1 MPCAPCAGHKAA
13 AQTPH
18 RHAPGDGDRARAERR
33 RRSGPAARAPQPPT
47 AECRR
52 PARPRRAASGG
63 QAPPLGTRD
72 SGLARRPAN
81 ELSPAA
87 PQPSPWS
94 RPLPPS
100 LPPSRRRPSR
110 STDRRRRRCRSPDNN
125 RGPPRTAPANGHS
138 PCWFEPRL
146 LPNRASPSSLP
157 PPPAPPQNGCL
168 FLHTAHGGGAS
179 GRHRD
184 APVREQGRVHALLSA
199 CVHGL
204 SPTNGRTDQSEWT
217 AAGRYPIKTSP
228 ASKGGGSPGT
238 TAGLAN
244 GGLVGG
250 FPRLLGGDS
259 LVSESCL
266 VGNSCGRRFSRAFS
280 QTPRTS

>member
-72 SGLARRPAN
+72 SLAGQQTSCRPPPRSPHHGLGLSRPRSRRAAAAP
-81 ELSPAA
+81 PAA
-87 PQPSPWS
+87 PTAAAAAAGA
-94 RPLPPS
+94 RTITGARLA
-100 LPPSRRRPSR
+100 
-110 STDRRRRRCRSPDNN
+110 
-125 RGPPRTAPANGHS
+125 PPRPMVTRLAGLNPGCCPIA
-138 PCWFEPRL
+138 RL
-146 LPNRASPSSLP
+146 LLACPRPRHLLP
-157 PPPAPPQNGCL
+157 NGCL